1 MNSASLLMTA
11 FLAVGI
17 TVSALP
23 ADAGGQA
30 RTRTIKR
37 VTKNKTTKRQHT
49 TSKVR
54 RKAYRSLED
63 RQREQAKRELKIANN
78 FLKARTQQRRNFAK
92 FFEKVTVKRDY
103 SGEYVLRRGST
114 TTAFLDI
121 SDPQHPRYDP
131 KKETGEEV
139 RMSDIPKH
147 KRVHV
152 LVVPNVKREH
162 IGQSLGG
169 SIRSGDLNAAMQV
182 VKSAEKLAGRL
193 KLKNVRVYIN
203 SEARIGVGYLHVH
216 IVGERTSSTNYP
228 AAMTR

>member
-1 MNSASLLMTA
+1 MNSASLLLTA
-11 FLAVGI
+11 LVTVGI
-17 TVSALP
+17 TASALP

-30 RTRTIKR
+30 RTRTVKR
-37 VTKNKTTKRQHT
+37 VTKNKTSSRQRKPT
-49 TSKVR
+49 QKVQRKVNR
-54 RKAYRSLED
+54 RLLD
-63 RQREQAKRELKIANN
+63 RQQEQAQRELKIVKN
-78 FLKARTQQRRNFAK
+78 FLGARTQQRRKFAQ

-103 SGEYVLRRGST
+103 RGEYVMARDSS

-131 KKETGEEV
+131 KKETGEET
-139 RMSDIPKH
+139 RMAHIPKH

-169 SIRSGDLNAAMQV
+169 SIGSGDLQTTLSV
-182 VKSAEKLAGRL
+182 VKAAEKLAGQL
-193 KLKNVRVYIN
+193 KLKNAKVYIN

-216 IVGERTSSTNYP
+216 IVGERTSSTNFP
-228 AAMTR
+228 TAMQ